1 MPSFLVRRLIALA
14 IFCPLAL
21 PPGAA
26 AQQDVPDPPPG
37 AQAQTQTQAE
47 TDQDA
52 AEGDGQTQE
61 RDWPGDPLVAQI
73 QQGLMDLGYDLTVV
87 DGLMG
92 PNTRSAIE
100 AFQEDQGMTVNGE
113 ATDAIKRA
121 IAREKFQRT
130 QEAERL
136 WREARL
142 YLRALGYQP
151 GEGAFDSA
159 QAQAALKRFAND
171 HWLQLETTFNA
182 RLADVIRRAAGADQ
196 VAQQRLCG
204 HHMDASRYK
213 DAYDWCLRAARNDDR
228 RAQYVVG
235 WMHYYGKGVA
245 RDYEAAFKWYRE
257 AALQG
262 DPRAMTFLGLMYRKG
277 LGVARNPDRAIAWYE
292 RAVETRE
299 QRDGRNGG
307 GGRP

>member
-1 MPSFLVRRLIALA
+1 MPDVGVRRLIALA
-14 IFCPLAL
+14 TVCLLAL
-21 PPGAA
+21 PLGAA
-26 AQQDVPDPPPG
+26 AQQDVPEPPPE
-37 AQAQTQTQAE
+37 AQAQSQSDGETAE
-47 TDQDA
+47 DDA
-52 AEGDGQTQE
+52 GGETETQE

-92 PNTRSAIE
+92 PNTRSAIK
-100 AFQEDQGMTVNGE
+100 AFQKDQGMTVNGD

-121 IAREKFQRT
+121 IQREKFQRT
-130 QEAERL
+130 KEAERL

-151 GEGAFDSA
+151 GDGAFDSA

-182 RLADVIRRAAGADQ
+182 RLADVIKRAAGADQ
-196 VAQQRLCG
+196 LAQQRLCG
-204 HHMDASRYK
+204 HHMDANRYQ
-213 DAYDWCLRAARNDDR
+213 DAFDWCLRAARNDDR

-235 WMHYYGKGVA
+235 WMHYYGKGVD

-292 RAVETRE
+292 RAVETRK
-299 QRDGRNGG
+299 QRGKQ
-307 GGRP
+307 

>member
-1 MPSFLVRRLIALA
+1 VPAFGIRRLIALSTV
-14 IFCPLAL
+14 CLL
-21 PPGAA
+21 VLSSGAA
-26 AQQDVPDPPPG
+26 AQQDAPDPPAEAP
-37 AQAQTQTQAE
+37 AQTQTEGATAQDGAGENAE
-47 TDQDA
+47 T
-52 AEGDGQTQE
+52 EE

-92 PNTRSAIE
+92 PNTRTAIE
-100 AFQEDQGMTVNGE
+100 AFQEDQGMTVNGD

-121 IAREKFQRT
+121 IEREKFQRT
-130 QEAERL
+130 QEAEQL

-151 GEGAFDSA
+151 GGGAFDSEEA
-159 QAQAALKRFAND
+159 QGALERFAND
-171 HWLQLETTFNA
+171 HWLQLEATFNA
-182 RLADVIRRAAGADQ
+182 RLADVIKRAAGADQ
-196 VAQQRLCG
+196 LAQQRLCG
-204 HHMDASRYK
+204 HHMDASRYR
-213 DAYDWCLRAARNDDR
+213 DAFDWCLRAARNDDR

-235 WMHYYGKGVA
+235 WMHYYGKGVE

-292 RAVETRE
+292 RAVETRK
-299 QRDGRNGG
+299 QREGR
-307 GGRP
+307 

>member
-1 MPSFLVRRLIALA
+1 MPAAVRVLSAVLVACL
-14 IFCPLAL
+14 LAL
-21 PPGAA
+21 PLRAA
-26 AQQDVPDPPPG
+26 AQESTPEPPPAGRTGDETG
-37 AQAQTQTQAE
+37 AAS
-47 TDQDA
+47 
-52 AEGDGQTQE
+52 GDGGGAAGDDAQQTE

-92 PNTRSAIE
+92 PNTRGAIE
-100 AFQEDQGMTVNGE
+100 AFQESQGMTVTGE
-113 ATDAIKRA
+113 ATDAVKRA
-121 IAREKFQRT
+121 IEREKFQRT

-151 GEGAFDSA
+151 GDGAFDGEP
-159 QAQAALKRFAND
+159 AQAALKRFVND
-171 HWLQLETTFNA
+171 HWLELETSFNA
-182 RLADVIRRAAGADQ
+182 RMADVIKRAAGADKL
-196 VAQQRLCG
+196 AQQRLCG
-204 HHMDASRYK
+204 HHMDASRYS
-213 DAYDWCLRAARNDDR
+213 DAFDWCLRAARNEDR

-235 WMHYYGKGVA
+235 WMHYYGKGVE
-245 RDYEAAFKWYRE
+245 RDYETAFKWYRE

-292 RAVETRE
+292 RAVEARE
-299 QRDGRNGG
+299 QRDGQ
-307 GGRP
+307 

>member
-1 MPSFLVRRLIALA
+1 MAASVVRRLIAFATLCLLA
-14 IFCPLAL
+14 TPFDAP
-21 PPGAA
+21 
-26 AQQDVPDPPPG
+26 AQQDVPDPPEA
-37 AQAQTQTQAE
+37 AQP
-47 TDQDA
+47 QDS
-52 AEGDGQTQE
+52 AEGETARDDSDDSLETEE

-73 QQGLMDLGYDLTVV
+73 QQGLIDLGYDLTVV

-100 AFQEDQGMTVNGE
+100 AFQQDQGMTVNGE

-130 QEAERL
+130 QDAERL

-151 GEGAFDSA
+151 GERGFDSA

-213 DAYDWCLRAARNDDR
+213 DAYDWCLRAARNADR

-299 QRDGRNGG
+299 QRDGPEGG
-307 GGRP
+307 GGDP